1 MAFAGILLGVAG
13 GLLAAVAALVFGAG
27 WAVALGLYVLGGSA
41 LAFGLTTMAALGVIP
56 RARGLDTAAQRAG
69 Y

>member
-41 LAFGLTTMAALGVIP
+41 LAFGVTTMASLRVIP
-56 RARGLDTAAQRAG
+56 RTRDLDAAPQRAG